1 MKDRFLKISFTTFDK
16 ISKRFESPSGFNF
29 ISSGLAIIFIVSL
42 FLAFINLNFRL
53 PENIASYLPRSYFFS
68 VEITF
73 KILLAVEIIEM
84 VFILAHSVSDSIAKQ
99 FEILSLILLRQAFK
113 EFSNIDL
120 PIDVSEIIQ
129 PVTFILSDIF
139 GALFIFAGVLIFKKM
154 QKHRIITS
162 GDEDSYKFTALKKA
176 LALFML
182 AAFIIIGI
190 YDVFL
195 YIEGAKQFQ
204 FFTMFYSV
212 LIFTDIL
219 IVIISL
225 RYSHLYCVVFRNTGF
240 AVATILIRFALSL
253 PRFYDAAMGII
264 SVIFVILISFVYN
277 KFEFKRIKEVLWKQ
291 KNS

>member
-1 MKDRFLKISFTTFDK
+1 MKDKFLTFSFTVFDK
-16 ISKRFESPSGFNF
+16 ISKKFESPKGFNI

-42 FLAFINLNFRL
+42 FIAFVNINFNL
-53 PENIASYLPRSYFFS
+53 PESIAYLLPDNYFFA

-73 KILLAVEIIEM
+73 TILLAVEIIEM
-84 VFILAHSVSDSIAKQ
+84 VFILAHSVTDSVAKQ

-113 EFSNIDL
+113 EFSNIDM
-120 PIDVSEIIQ
+120 PIEIVSIIQ
-129 PVTFILSDIF
+129 PATYILSDIF

-154 QKHRIITS
+154 QKHRVITS
-162 GDEDSYKFTALKKA
+162 NDEDSYKFTALKKA

-190 YDVFL
+190 YDIAL
-195 YIEGAKQFQ
+195 YIDGAEQFQ
-204 FFTMFYSV
+204 FFTMFYSL

-240 AVATILIRFALSL
+240 AIATILIRFALSL
-253 PRFYDAAMGII
+253 PRYYDTAMGILSI
-264 SVIFVILISFVYN
+264 IFVILITYVYN